1 MVAGETDVEGVASN
15 RQVGLVCHHLLV
27 SSCHFW
33 FSEEEPM
40 PRFYLEA
47 KRAELALRLGVD
59 RGHSEAGMDS
69 SGIAVPAEVGRYPV
83 SK

>member
-1 MVAGETDVEGVASN
+1 
-15 RQVGLVCHHLLV
+15 
-27 SSCHFW
+27 
-33 FSEEEPM
+33 M